1 MSSFTES
8 ELQEIAT
15 FTEAAPTLFTGLVMD
30 ETSQGRANAQSIAS
44 YLDGR
49 SQQYTVA
56 NLTAA
61 VIALQYVL
69 FWTAGNEPLTAP
81 SDHRTRAQKAHDGGI
96 KNYEPTHY
104 NDAAN
109 GVESIWAKN
118 IRLEKEAKAQKDAA
132 KEKAN
137 RRFKETNQ
145 VVQNK
150 VNGGID
156 YAASNAL
163 NEEARRRHAAEDAQE
178 ARAAGKPIPVAAT
191 AKVRVIPTGTTDLTG
206 YSAEELKAHLARSK
220 GRAGE
225 PHGSLLR

>member
-1 MSSFTES
+1 MSSLTEL

-15 FTEAAPTLFTGLVMD
+15 FTKAAPTLFTGLVMD
-30 ETSQGRANAQSIAS
+30 ETSRGKANAQSIAS

-61 VIALQYVL
+61 VIALQHTL
-69 FWTAGNEPLTAP
+69 CWTAGNEPGAVP
-81 SDHRTRAQKAHDGGI
+81 SDNRTRAQKAADGGI
-96 KNYEPTHY
+96 RPYEPTHY

-109 GVESIWAKN
+109 GIESSWAKN
-118 IRLEKEAKAQKDAA
+118 IRLGKEAQAQKDAA
-132 KEKAN
+132 KEKVN

-156 YAASNAL
+156 YAASNEL
-163 NEEARRRHAAEDAQE
+163 NEQARRRHAAEDAQG

-191 AKVRVIPTGTTDLTG
+191 TKVRVIPAGTTDFTG
-206 YSAEELKAHLARSK
+206 YSAEELKAYLARGK